1 MGSLT
6 SLLGDDAAVLRD
18 RNFQLLLLSNVPPV
32 IGTALLS
39 PVLDSL
45 VGPFGT
51 TQTDVGL
58 LISVFTA
65 PGILIVPV
73 AGALADRY
81 GRKPVL
87 VAALVLFGLA
97 GTAIAFTTDFRVAL
111 GLRLLQGVGFAGIVP
126 TLITSIGD
134 FYTGSREATAQ
145 GLRFT
150 VSGLSQAAFP
160 LLAGVLVATAWQY
173 PFLLFAIALPAAA
186 AVAVWFEEPT
196 AAGEAETAANGGRGN
211 PGGDEP
217 APGGEAV
224 DWDEGVSYGRAL
236 VSLVARPRV
245 LALVVGRTLPV
256 VVWIG
261 FLTYNSIIVGTLM
274 GGTPAQAGLL
284 TAIGSVAFA
293 GAASQ
298 AGRVTAFFDSRFY
311 PLVAANCC
319 LTVGLA
325 AVLFAPAIP
334 VAAAGI
340 LVTGVGFGL
349 TLSLYRSIV
358 TGLASQSLRAGLVSV
373 AEAGGRVTATATPVA
388 MGAAVAAL
396 APQLGLGPAVR
407 VVGLGAA
414 LVGGGGGILC
424 LLVARLSQPAPAERE
439 GAAVE

>member
-1 MGSLT
+1 MVSFA
-6 SLLGDDAAVLRD
+6 SLLGDDAAVLSD

-39 PVLDSL
+39 PVLGSL

-111 GLRLLQGVGFAGIVP
+111 GLRLLQGVGFAGILP

-196 AAGEAETAANGGRGN
+196 ADADSDREDTSAAADGGPQPSSGESPMEGGAA
-211 PGGDEP
+211 
-217 APGGEAV
+217 
-224 DWDEGVSYGRAL
+224 SYLRAL
-236 VSLVARPRV
+236 AGLVRQPRV

-284 TAIGSVAFA
+284 TAVGSVAFA

-319 LTVGLA
+319 LAVGLA
-325 AVLFAPAIP
+325 VVLFAPVIP

-349 TLSLYRSIV
+349 ALSLYRSIV

-396 APQLGLGPAVR
+396 APQVGFGLAVR
-407 VVGLGAA
+407 VVGLGVA
-414 LVGGGGGILC
+414 LVGGGGGLVC
-424 LLVARLSQPAPAERE
+424 LVVARLSQPAPAERE
-439 GAAVE
+439 RAAAE

>member
-1 MGSLT
+1 MASLR
-6 SLLGDDAAVLRD
+6 SALGDDAAVLGD
-18 RNFQLLLLSNVPPV
+18 RNFQLLLVSNVPAV
-32 IGTALLS
+32 VGTALLS

-45 VGPFGT
+45 VEPFGT
-51 TQTDVGL
+51 TPTDIGL
-58 LISVFTA
+58 LVSVFTA

-126 TLITSIGD
+126 TLITAIGD
-134 FYTGSREATAQ
+134 LYAGPREATAQ

-150 VSGLSQAAFP
+150 VSGLSQAVFP

-173 PFLLFAIALPAAA
+173 PFVLFAVALPAAA

-196 AAGEAETAANGGRGN
+196 ADRDGDRATTDGGSP
-211 PGGDEP
+211 PGG
-217 APGGEAV
+217 G
-224 DWDEGVSYGRAL
+224 SYLRAL
-236 VSLVARPRV
+236 AGLVRRPRV

-334 VAAAGI
+334 VAAVGI

-439 GAAVE
+439 GPVDG